1 MRNKRKNRH
10 RPVPVDF
17 SSPYCPQNAAIR
29 YESADD
35 PRFDANAA
43 DDRKAQ
49 GIDTYVLKMVVL
61 CNHLP
66 TRLTDH
72 DLIPAY

>member
-1 MRNKRKNRH
+1 MTPDLMLTR
-10 RPVPVDF
+10 
-17 SSPYCPQNAAIR
+17 
-29 YESADD
+29 
-35 PRFDANAA
+35 A